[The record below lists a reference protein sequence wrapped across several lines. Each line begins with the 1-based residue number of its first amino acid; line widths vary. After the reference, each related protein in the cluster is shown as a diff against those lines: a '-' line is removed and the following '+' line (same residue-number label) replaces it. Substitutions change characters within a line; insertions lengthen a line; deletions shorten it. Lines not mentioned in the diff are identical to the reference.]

1 MTFFNDE
8 IKQFN
13 GLWKGG
19 YFMGDP
25 FNPVGR
31 SCYEDMGYISIIHAI
46 YQVCIRPYIKNNT
59 TVLEIDQGRG
69 AWTKTMLNAKEIWY
83 LYALSAEYNRF

>member
-69 AWTKTMLNAKEIWY
+69 AWTKTMLTAKEIWCRD
-83 LYALSAEYNRF
+83 ALSAEYNKF